1 MNKRII
7 EIIKVNTECS
17 NEIFENSLLCDLEIT
32 SIDFV
37 KIVIEIETEFNIEF
51 EDEKL
56 QFSEFST
63 IQSLI
68 DYVEQRVGE

>member
-1 MNKRII
+1 MNRRII

-17 NEIFENSLLCDLEIT
+17 NEISEDSLLCDLEMT

-56 QFSEFST
+56 QFSEFPT
-63 IQSLI
+63 VQSLI
-68 DYVEQRVGE
+68 DYVEEKVK